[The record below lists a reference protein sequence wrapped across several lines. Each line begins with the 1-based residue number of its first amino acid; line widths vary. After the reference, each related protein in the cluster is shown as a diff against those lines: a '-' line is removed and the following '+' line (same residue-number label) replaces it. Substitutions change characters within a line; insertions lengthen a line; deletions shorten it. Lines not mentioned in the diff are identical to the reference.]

1 MQKNILESIGIDV
14 TYILIALLI
23 FIIILLIMI
32 ISNKNKLKRLEKK
45 YERFMLGSDGETLEA
60 TILEKFDEIDD
71 LKEQNEIKSKLINEI
86 MENLQTT
93 YQKIGLVKYDAFKE
107 MGGNISFVLVLL
119 NKENSGFM
127 INSMH
132 SRDGCYTYVK
142 EIIKGQSYIELGKE
156 EKEALEQAVTN
167 NELIL

>member
-1 MQKNILESIGIDV
+1 MQKNILDTLGIDV
-14 TYILIALLI
+14 AYILIALLVL
-23 FIIILLIMI
+23 IIILLIMI
-32 ISNKNKLKRLEKK
+32 ISNKRKLKKLEQK

-71 LKEQNEIKSKLINEI
+71 LKEQNEIKSKMIKSL
-86 MENLQTT
+86 MENIELT

-119 NKENSGFM
+119 NNENTGFM

-142 EIIKGQSYIELGKE
+142 EIIKGESFIELGKE
-156 EKEALEQAVTN
+156 EREALEQAVN
-167 NELIL
+167 HNRMM